1 MKEKSNRPAPAMQFT
16 LSENDNKKLV
26 DSAENEGGK

>member
-1 MKEKSNRPAPAMQFT
+1 MEKKSNRPALAMQFT
-16 LSENDNKKLV
+16 LSENDIKKLV